1 MADETERLLQ
11 HHRLLLESREN
22 AHMFAFM
29 QHYGA
34 EAEDLIRKTYY
45 EHGLA
50 NGKKALRHLGP
61 NDRDVKAVVEILHRW
76 VIGGL
81 SAEKKVNWVEATE
94 RRVVIRSVSCAHMAA
109 WKDAGVPTDKACD
122 LYKAWIDG
130 FTHAFNPKIRHYK
143 NSRVSA
149 GDGYCEEVWELPVA
163 ETG

>member
-1 MADETERLLQ
+1 MVNDSECVLQ

-22 AHMFAFM
+22 AHIFAFL

-34 EAEDLIRKTYY
+34 EAEALVKKTYY

-50 NGKKALRHLGP
+50 NGEKALARLRPVG
-61 NDRDVKAVVEILHRW
+61 RDVRTAVDILIQW

-81 SAEKKVNWVEATE
+81 PAEKSVTWVEATDS
-94 RRVVIRSVSCAHMAA
+94 RVVIRSVGCAHMAA
-109 WKDAGVPTDKACD
+109 WKDAGVPTDTACR
-122 LYKAWIDG
+122 LYKAWVDG
-130 FTHAFNPKIRHYK
+130 FVHAINPKIQHYK

-149 GDGYCEEVWELPVA
+149 GDSYCEEVWELPVA